1 MTNYYHLPN
10 PKKGFVHT
18 NPKTVQQ
25 RAELIGK
32 LLPDTRSIA
41 EICCGNCSY
50 QSQIYRQT
58 LHVHKYLG
66 LDIDPEIV
74 KMNKQQGVAC
84 IQGDALNGTTL
95 KQFLEFDIIFFGP
108 PLSLECDGQ
117 QLISFGK
124 VIPGYFDFVELLIGK
139 LKYKGVLVCIC
150 PKTTT
155 MGDVQSLYNAVQN
168 QNKDFG
174 LSLIHNSYSD
184 ITSRGDVTEPRL
196 KYIEVWFS
204 MLLGNTWTIQESM
217 QGV

>member
-95 KQFLEFDIIFFGP
+95 KQFLEFDIIFFRTA
-108 PLSLECDGQ
+108 LV
-117 QLISFGK
+117 FGVRRATIDIFWK
-124 VIPGYFDFVELLIGK
+124 GYPWLF
-139 LKYKGVLVCIC
+139 
-150 PKTTT
+150 
-155 MGDVQSLYNAVQN
+155 
-168 QNKDFG
+168 
-174 LSLIHNSYSD
+174 
-184 ITSRGDVTEPRL
+184 
-196 KYIEVWFS
+196 
-204 MLLGNTWTIQESM
+204 
-217 QGV
+217 